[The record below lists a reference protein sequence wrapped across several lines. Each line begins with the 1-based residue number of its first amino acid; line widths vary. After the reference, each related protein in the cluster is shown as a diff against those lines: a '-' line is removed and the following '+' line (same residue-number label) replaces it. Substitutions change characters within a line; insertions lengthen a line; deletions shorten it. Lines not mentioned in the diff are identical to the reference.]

1 MDGGGCAV
9 ALGGDMISKKAT
21 APSGII
27 EL

>member
-1 MDGGGCAV
+1 MDGGCAV